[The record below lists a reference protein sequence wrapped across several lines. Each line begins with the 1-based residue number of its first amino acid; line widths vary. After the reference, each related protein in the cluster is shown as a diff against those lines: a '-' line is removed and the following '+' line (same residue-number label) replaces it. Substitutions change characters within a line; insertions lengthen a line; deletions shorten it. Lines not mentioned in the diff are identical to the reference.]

1 MKVITLYII
10 LFAYCFSINFELQN
24 YSASINIE
32 LDVLNQPFTGGTNYA
47 RISWYDW
54 DQDNDMDLF
63 LLDEDLHF
71 KYFNSVSDGTNLA
84 DGWASYMLI
93 SQTPIELLKKGDE
106 IMGRIMPASK
116 PQTFKQRIKFA
127 GKTRQGSYN
136 LKGNVNA
143 GSERFVFTS
152 EILEGKWSLTASKKK
167 GLVTLK
173 KLK

>member
-1 MKVITLYII
+1 MDNKFFYIKRI
-10 LFAYCFSINFELQN
+10 LFEAKMDNILAISFSNSGKEL
-24 YSASINIE
+24 A
-32 LDVLNQPFTGGTNYA
+32 
-47 RISWYDW
+47 
-54 DQDNDMDLF
+54 
-63 LLDEDLHF
+63 LHF

-152 EILEGKWSLTASKKK
+152 EILEGKWSLTATKKK